1 MPNYEDPPWGAPAGM
16 WPQAPIQT
24 MPGGQTTAP
33 KLSMPGGQTT
43 APVLS
48 MPGGPAGSP
57 APGLYAPLLAP
68 PKYTAPDPWASSYQS
83 LLRYRGEQE
92 REFAKN
98 MAKQQNIMA
107 MSQAQAM
114 HGPARGEAVNQLGWQ
129 SGSANA
135 RAATVGEIA
144 ARQAQYDAARLAQAQ
159 AQGWGSQYA
168 ETEAANAEL
177 NRAMLAQYDA
187 AAARQQQMDLQQQ
200 SDTYETYGRLA
211 AMAVP
216 AAMLLLSDE
225 REKKDIDDA
234 HAASSWLRKVT
245 PVRYEYRD
253 SEDAADAAGMT
264 PDWGEKRMLGVLAQD
279 LAKTKEGRSMLVR
292 RGDGSLAISPTAALG
307 PILAALADH
316 ERRLRKDG
324 R

>member
-1 MPNYEDPPWGAPAGM
+1 MPNDYGVPDWAAPSAKDQIAGV
-16 WPQAPIQT
+16 QQRVRD
-24 MPGGQTTAP
+24 
-33 KLSMPGGQTT
+33 KLPDEQK
-43 APVLS
+43 
-48 MPGGPAGSP
+48 
-57 APGLYAPLLAP
+57 
-68 PKYTAPDPWASSYQS
+68 PKYTAPDPWGSSYQS

-92 REFAKN
+92 REFVKN
-98 MAKQQNIMA
+98 MAKQQNYMA

-135 RAATVGEIA
+135 RAATIGDIA
-144 ARQAQYDAARLAQAQ
+144 ARQAQYDAARLAQVQ
-159 AQGWGSQYA
+159 AQGWSSQYA
-168 ETEAANAEL
+168 DTEAANAEL

-187 AAARQQQMDLQQQ
+187 ATARQQQMDLQQQ
-200 SDTYETYGRLA
+200 QATYDTYGRFA

-225 REKKDIDDA
+225 QSKKGIDETTT
-234 HAASSWLRKVT
+234 ASSWLSKVR

-253 SEDAADAAGMT
+253 GDDAADIAGMT

-292 RGDGSLAISPTAALG
+292 REDGSLAISPVAALG

-316 ERRLRKDG
+316 ERRLRNNGK
-324 R
+324 